1 MKTGLQFFDKKIIR
15 KKENGMTIVLQ
26 RAVLWLDK
34 TDGLGNVINMVPE
47 VKNIIT
53 SSKYYHE
60 RYDTGYLIFEG
71 KGIARCCPDDEYN
84 EDTGFRI
91 AETRSQK
98 DIFNK
103 VSKFYN
109 SITTFIETAFYNDLA
124 DKLTNTADAVY
135 SCEDHEIRLTGKL
148 DELLN
153 EATSSI
159 RY

>member
-1 MKTGLQFFDKKIIR
+1 MKTGLQFFDRKVIR
-15 KKENGMTIVLQ
+15 NKENGMTIVLQ
-26 RAVLWLDK
+26 SAVLWLDK

-84 EDTGFRI
+84 EDIGFRI

-98 DIFNK
+98 DIFKK
-103 VSKFYN
+103 VTDFYN
-109 SITTFIETAFYNDLA
+109 GLTILIEKAFYDDLT
-124 DKLTNTADAVY
+124 DKMTNTMDAVY
-135 SCEDHEIRLTGKL
+135 SCEDHEM
-148 DELLN
+148 ELIN
-153 EATSSI
+153 DD
-159 RY
+159 